1 MASKAKPT
9 TEKPKAGAAVLII
22 EPLPNES
29 RSRALARTVLQPSV
43 ANGMTLRRVLRRE
56 LGDSSDLTL
65 EDLTHELAAQCAEV
79 SKGNLAR
86 PEAMLM
92 AQAHTLDALFGDLT
106 RLAYNNL
113 NSFDV
118 ADRLYRLAFK
128 AQSQARA
135 TVETLAAMKNPPMV
149 FAKQANLTSGPQQI
163 NNGLAREI
171 PAAVPNKLLEQ
182 TNDDRLDPITAGNS
196 VGSDPEMAAL
206 ETLDRPQD
214 ARR

>member
-9 TEKPKAGAAVLII
+9 AEKPKPAESALKLYP
-22 EPLPNES
+22 EPNE
-29 RSRALARTVLQPSV
+29 RSDRTLARTVLQPSV
-43 ANGMTLRRVLRRE
+43 SNAFTLHKVLRRE
-56 LGDSSDLTL
+56 LGDSGYLTL
-65 EDLTHELAAQCAEV
+65 ESLTHELAAQCAEV

-182 TNDDRLDPITAGNS
+182 TNDDRLDPITAGSS

-206 ETLDRPQD
+206 ETLDRPQN